1 MIGRLEMD
9 VDECITAYSKLMEA
23 VFNKKSSRLPVGWG
37 GTVKAKFSSKK
48 LRSAIEEVIISKGAS
63 PTDAFND
70 GKDRG
75 CRT

>member
-1 MIGRLEMD
+1 MLGRLEMD
-9 VDECITAYSKLMEA
+9 VDACIAAYSELMKA
-23 VFNKKSSRLPVGWG
+23 VFKEKSRQLPVSWTGK
-37 GTVKAKFSSKK
+37 VKARFDSKK
-48 LRSAIEEVIISKGAS
+48 LKGAVEDVISGNGAS